1 MKLLFIHTGT
11 KVNQDEEGNLYVNGE
26 YSQDVLSTYE
36 NLSKE
41 LTVVFKKD
49 SKIYEKE
56 EAKKKFE
63 VLDKN
68 KINVIL
74 INDTRK
80 SIKSF
85 ISIKLRKENRK
96 MIKEAVENNEKII
109 IRLPCDGG
117 YIARKYIRK
126 NNKKYMVEVVACIWD
141 ALWNYGLRGKI
152 LALPNYIKMKKT
164 VKNAEYVV
172 YVTNE
177 FLQKRYKNN
186 YNKLSCSDVRVK
198 EITEKILQNRVDKI
212 NNMNNLKTLS
222 IATIGAVD
230 VKYKGQKYVLKAIK
244 HLKNKGYNIKYYLI
258 GNGNK
263 KYLETIAKK
272 YKIEEN
278 IIFTGAVVHEEI
290 FEYLDKI
297 DLYIHPSN
305 LEGLCRSIIEAMSR
319 ACPIIVSNVGGNTE
333 LIKNKKY
340 IFSKK
345 NYREIINII
354 ENLNNIELKAMAKEN
369 YENSK
374 KYNSKRLMNIKTN
387 FYEEYIKTN

>member
-11 KVNQDEEGNLYVNGE
+11 KVKQDEEGNLYVNGE
-26 YSQDVLSTYE
+26 YSQEVLSTYE

-49 SKIYEKE
+49 SKIYKKE
-56 EAKKKFE
+56 EATKKFE
-63 VLDKN
+63 ILDKN

-141 ALWNYGLRGKI
+141 ALWNYGLKGKI

-164 VKNAEYVV
+164 VRNAEYVM

-186 YNKLSCSDVRVK
+186 YNKL
-198 EITEKILQNRVDKI
+198 L
-212 NNMNNLKTLS
+212 
-222 IATIGAVD
+222 
-230 VKYKGQKYVLKAIK
+230 
-244 HLKNKGYNIKYYLI
+244 
-258 GNGNK
+258 
-263 KYLETIAKK
+263 
-272 YKIEEN
+272 
-278 IIFTGAVVHEEI
+278 
-290 FEYLDKI
+290 
-297 DLYIHPSN
+297 
-305 LEGLCRSIIEAMSR
+305 
-319 ACPIIVSNVGGNTE
+319 
-333 LIKNKKY
+333 
-340 IFSKK
+340 
-345 NYREIINII
+345 
-354 ENLNNIELKAMAKEN
+354 
-369 YENSK
+369 
-374 KYNSKRLMNIKTN
+374 
-387 FYEEYIKTN
+387 